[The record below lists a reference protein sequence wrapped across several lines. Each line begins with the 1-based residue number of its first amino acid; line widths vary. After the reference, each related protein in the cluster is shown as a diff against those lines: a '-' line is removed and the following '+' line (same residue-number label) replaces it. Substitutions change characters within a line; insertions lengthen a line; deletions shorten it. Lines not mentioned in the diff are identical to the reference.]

1 MKKVAFRRSTVFW
14 TILMVF
20 VFCFAVVLM
29 AGPVQALPLLWLNPA
44 NPVASVGGDVDV
56 AIQLDAATGVYGA
69 QVEIDFDPAILQVAS
84 EDLTPGWCPQPDFV
98 VSNSANNTLG
108 TIAYAATQQ
117 NPTAPCN
124 GGVVATVTFTCIAE
138 GTSAVNYTSSIISN
152 IGGSAIAHGTQNGTV
167 ECIQSAVDVIGSVA
181 LQNWPDPSGVEV
193 TLFDSYGVADGPV
206 VVGPD
211 GKFTLRSNDM
221 RPNNVYRVV
230 AAYDRYLSAEAS
242 GITANPGDV
251 IDLGLVTLRAGD
263 INGDGKVNIL
273 DLTALSGNFYKE
285 SPQGWV
291 P

>member
-1 MKKVAFRRSTVFW
+1 MKKVAFRRSTAFW
-14 TILMVF
+14 AILLVL

-69 QVEIDFDPAILQVAS
+69 QVDLDFDPAILQVAS
-84 EDLTPGWCPQPDFV
+84 GDLTPGWCPQPDFV
-98 VSNSANNTLG
+98 ATNTANNTLG
-108 TIAYAATQQ
+108 TIDYAVTQL
-117 NPTAPCN
+117 NPTAACN
-124 GGVVATVTFTCIAE
+124 GGVVATITFTCIAE
-138 GTSAVNYTSSIISN
+138 GTSPVTYTSSIISDV
-152 IGGSAIAHGTQNGTV
+152 GGSPIAHGSQDGTV

-181 LQNWPDPSGVEV
+181 LQSWPDPSGVEV
-193 TLFDSYGVADGPV
+193 TLFDSFGVADGPV

-211 GKFTLRSNDM
+211 GTFVLRSNDM
-221 RPNNVYRVV
+221 RPNNIYRVV

-263 INGDGKVNIL
+263 INGDGKINIL
-273 DLTALSGNFYKE
+273 DMTALSGNFYKE